1 MSDQQL
7 CSIDRRAELSIDVLP
22 HCVFVKVNDFR
33 KLDFWAYDTG
43 AGAAREKMKVRTCT
57 LKSC

>member
-1 MSDQQL
+1 
-7 CSIDRRAELSIDVLP
+7 
-22 HCVFVKVNDFR
+22 VFVKVNDFR